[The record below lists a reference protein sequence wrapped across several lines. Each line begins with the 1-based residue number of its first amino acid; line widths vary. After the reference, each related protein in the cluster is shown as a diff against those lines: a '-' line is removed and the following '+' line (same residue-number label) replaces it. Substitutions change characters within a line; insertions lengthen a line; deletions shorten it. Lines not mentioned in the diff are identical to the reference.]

1 MKKYLVSAVV
11 GATSGILAYFLVK
24 NSEEKIAT
32 MVEKII
38 EKRENEKREKI
49 YSMFMDELKEDD
61 NMENK
66 IYQFMDDSYCEDFD
80 FDSDDY
86 SYYDNDDYDYD
97 FDDDDNYDDDGYDYD
112 FDDDDDYDFDDDDDY
127 DFDEDDCDIHDYS
140 YEIGYIHG
148 FTEGENRDLS
158 GANTNKDT
166 YQS

>member
-11 GATSGILAYFLVK
+11 GATSGILAYFLIK

-86 SYYDNDDYDYD
+86 SYYDND
-97 FDDDDNYDDDGYDYD
+97 NDDDGYDYD
-112 FDDDDDYDFDDDDDY
+112 DYDFDK
-127 DFDEDDCDIHDYS
+127 DDCDIHDYS

-158 GANTNKDT
+158 GSNTNKDT
-166 YQS
+166 YQSEV